1 MVFTRLENSPR
12 TTRNDTKSESLVWCL
27 FGWFVGPVSRLG
39 ERVNSATIPR
49 MLESNIL
56 SHWNAVPRRE
66 VLRLGG
72 LTALGLGLPQLLRA
86 QQTAKPKKEVNCILL
101 WMLGGPSHIDMY
113 DLKPNAP
120 SEIRGIFNPIPTNV
134 PGTHLGEL
142 MPNMAKCADKF
153 SIIRSMHSYSG
164 THGMGDHHLMTGHRY
179 NRSLIQPG
187 YGAMVTRQQEQRARQ
202 TPPFVQIGEIGSTNY
217 GPPGHGGYFGR
228 TYDPFIVK
236 ADPNAASFAVNEFT
250 PTVGS
255 SRISARQGLANALE
269 SFQRSTERSQEVLRT
284 YDEFQER
291 AFNMIT
297 SSVAKNA
304 FDISKE
310 PAKVRDAYGRNR
322 VGQGLLLARRLV
334 EAGVRFVTIRGYVR
348 YGWDHHPEV
357 FPRLKTEVP
366 PYDQGYAALLNDLHD
381 RGMLD
386 NTLVITAGEFGR
398 TPRLNSDARGPGRDH
413 WAKAFSLT
421 LGGGGIKTGALL
433 GATDKHGAEVT
444 DRPVSVPDFAATVYH
459 ALGLDPKAKFRAL
472 DDRPMYALPEGQP
485 IPELI

>member
-1 MVFTRLENSPR
+1 M
-12 TTRNDTKSESLVWCL
+12 
-27 FGWFVGPVSRLG
+27 
-39 ERVNSATIPR
+39 
-49 MLESNIL
+49 
-56 SHWNAVPRRE
+56 PRRE

-86 QQTAKPKKEVNCILL
+86 QQAAKPKKAVNCILL

-113 DLKPNAP
+113 DLKPHAP
-120 SEIRGIFNPIPTNV
+120 SEIRGIFNPISTNV
-134 PGTHLGEL
+134 PGMQLGEL

-179 NRSLIQPG
+179 DPAMVQPG
-187 YGAMVTRQQEQRARQ
+187 FGAMITQQQEKHARD
-202 TPPFVQIGEIGSTNY
+202 TPPFVQIGDISSTRY
-217 GPPGHGGYFGR
+217 GHPGKGGYLGR
-228 TYDPFIVK
+228 NFDPFVVT
-236 ADPNAASFAVNEFT
+236 ADPNAASFQVNEFS
-250 PTVGS
+250 PTVGGA
-255 SRISARQGLANALE
+255 RVSARQGLSNALDA
-269 SFQRSTERSQEVLRT
+269 FQRHTETSQEALRT

-291 AFNMIT
+291 AFSMIT

-304 FDISKE
+304 FDLSQE
-310 PAKVRDAYGRNR
+310 PAPVREVYGRNR

-366 PYDQGYAALLNDLHD
+366 PYDQGYAALLNDLHE
-381 RGMLD
+381 RGMMD

-421 LGGGGIKTGALL
+421 LGGGGIKTGAVL
-433 GATDKHGAEVT
+433 GATDRHGAEIT
-444 DRPVSVPDFAATVYH
+444 DRPVSVPDFAATVYR
-459 ALGLDPKAKFRAL
+459 ALGLDPMAKLYTL
-472 DDRPMYALPEGQP
+472 DDRPMFALPDGKP
-485 IPELI
+485 VSELI